1 MAIRPFI
8 HDDFLLGTKQARELY
23 HRYAKNEPIFDYHCH
38 LPPDLIAKNHEF
50 ADLSELWLG
59 GDHYKW
65 RALRTNGVQERFITG
80 DSSPR
85 EKFQAWAET
94 LPQTLRNPLY
104 HWSALELKTYFGITE
119 LLDGKSAERIWKKA
133 NAKLP
138 KLRVHD
144 LINQSKVAVI
154 CTTDDPADSL
164 DHHAAIRANPG
175 KLKARVYPAYRPD
188 KALGV
193 TNPAAF
199 NAWIEK
205 LGGAAG
211 FANGIKSFDDLL
223 GALKKRHD
231 DFHAAGGRA
240 SDHGLES
247 ALAEPCT
254 HAQARMTFDAVR
266 RGRAATEEEAIR
278 YGSYL
283 MLEFGKWDAARGW
296 TKQLHLGALRNNN
309 ARLLGKIGPDSG
321 FDSIGDFPQATKLS
335 RYLNTLDSTDQLPR
349 TIVYNV
355 NPAHNYVLGT
365 MIGNFQDG
373 SIPGKVQF
381 GSGWWFLDQKEGME
395 WQMNALSNL
404 GLLSRFVGMITD
416 SRSFVSYP
424 RHEYFRRTLCNL
436 LGADMARGEV
446 PNDYKLIGAMV
457 KNICFSN
464 ARDYFGLELA
474 PEFATRK

>member
-1 MAIRPFI
+1 MPFI

-23 HRYAKNEPIFDYHCH
+23 HRYAAAEPIYDYHCH
-38 LPPDLIAKNHEF
+38 LPPDLIASNHRF
-50 ADLSELWLG
+50 ADLTELWLG

-65 RALRTNGVQERFITG
+65 RAMRTNGVKEQFVTG
-80 DSSPR
+80 SASPR

-94 LPQTLRNPLY
+94 VPHTLRNPLY
-104 HWSALELKTYFGITE
+104 HWSALELKRYFGVND
-119 LLDGKSAERIWKKA
+119 LLTPKSAEKIWKTA
-133 NAKLP
+133 NAKLA

-144 LINQSKVAVI
+144 LINMSKVAVV

-164 DHHAAIRANPG
+164 AHHQAIAANPG
-175 KLKARVYPAYRPD
+175 SLKARVYPAFRPD
-188 KALGV
+188 KALAV
-193 TNPAAF
+193 TNPAGF
-199 NAWIEK
+199 NAWVDK
-205 LGGAAG
+205 LAAASG
-211 FANGIKSFDDLL
+211 VAAGIKSFDDLL

-231 DFHAAGGRA
+231 DFHALGCRV

-247 ALAEPCT
+247 ALSESCT
-254 HAQARMTFDAVR
+254 HAQAKMVFDAVR
-266 RGRAATEEEAIR
+266 KGRPATADEAAR

-309 ARLLGKIGPDSG
+309 VRLLTKLGPDTG
-321 FDSIGDFPQATKLS
+321 FDSIGDFPQAVALS
-335 RYLNTLDSTDQLPR
+335 RYLNTLDSTAQLPR
-349 TIVYNV
+349 TILYNN
-355 NPAHNYVLGT
+355 NPVDNYVLGT

-395 WQMNALSNL
+395 WQMNTLSNL

-436 LGADMARGEV
+436 LGTDMAAGLI
-446 PNDYKLIGAMV
+446 PSDYKLVGGMV
-457 KNICFSN
+457 KNICFAN
-464 ARDYFGLELA
+464 ARDYFGLELH
-474 PEFATRK
+474 PEFAAQQ

>member
-50 ADLSELWLG
+50 SDLSELWLG

-119 LLDGKSAERIWKKA
+119 LLDGKSADRIWKKA

-144 LINQSKVAVI
+144 LINMSKVAVI

-199 NAWIEK
+199 NAWIER

-223 GALKKRHD
+223 SALKKRHD

-247 ALAEPCT
+247 ALSEPCT

-446 PNDYKLIGAMV
+446 PNDYKMLGAMV

-474 PEFATRK
+474 PEFAVRK